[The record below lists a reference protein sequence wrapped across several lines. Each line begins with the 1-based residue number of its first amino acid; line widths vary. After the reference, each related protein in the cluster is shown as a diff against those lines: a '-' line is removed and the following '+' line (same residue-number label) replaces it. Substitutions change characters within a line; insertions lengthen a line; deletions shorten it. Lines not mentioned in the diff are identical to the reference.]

1 MGQRGPAPE
10 PAALKLVKG
19 NPGNV
24 ATHRLTE
31 ALRPKVEIPDCPS
44 YLLPDAKKEWYR
56 ITPELKKLHIVSQI
70 DRSALAVYCQAY
82 ATWVQAQKKLK
93 ALGVDGLV
101 DATPSGYQ
109 QMSAWY
115 TISTRA
121 SDQMHKY
128 LCEFGMSPSSR
139 SRIQANVCVNMDLFD
154 NLNDQ
159 PADNEPAKPGTSRFF
174 AR

>member
-10 PAALKLVKG
+10 PVALKLVKG
-19 NPGNV
+19 NPGNL
-24 ATHRLTE
+24 AAHRLTD
-31 ALRPKVEIPDCPS
+31 ALRPRVEIPCCPS
-44 YLLPDAKKEWYR
+44 YLLPDAKKEWAR

-70 DRSALAVYCQAY
+70 DMAALAVYCQAY
-82 ATWVQAQKKLK
+82 ATWVIAQKKLK
-93 ALGVDGLV
+93 GLGADGLV

-139 SRIQANVCVNMDLFD
+139 ARIQANVCVNTDLF
-154 NLNDQ
+154 
-159 PADNEPAKPGTSRFF
+159 ADTLEPTAENEPAKPGTSRFF